1 MPTLESYAIHAAEIF
16 AEDGIQKDACLLVAK
31 GKILG
36 VACVQEARARNLPIL
51 EREDTKILP
60 GLFDSHIHGSMGCD
74 TMEATAKALDTMG
87 THLASVGTTSWM
99 PTTVTETLE
108 KIEHALQNV
117 AMYHPPKG
125 AAKVFGSF
133 VEGPYLTAEHRG
145 AHPAALLRELSLS
158 ELDNLLATGA
168 VRALAVAPEKTGADS
183 FIRAAVAKGVHISMA
198 HSSAT
203 YEEARLATEAGADAV
218 THTYNGMGSLH
229 HREPGLLGEAMTDNR
244 LYAELI
250 ADGIHVRV
258 PAMDILRRCK
268 PKDKL
273 ILISDAI
280 AAAGLRDGIYKLGE
294 ERVTVK
300 NSIART
306 DNGSLAGS
314 TTYLLAEVRRMIQ
327 EVGEHPLHAVHM
339 ASWNPAKRY
348 GLDSEI
354 GSLRR
359 GKCADF
365 LVVDENYHLLET
377 YINGSQVFSAPHYHP
392 EATV

>member
-1 MPTLESYAIHAAEIF
+1 MPAPENYAIHAAEIF
-16 AEDGIQKDACLLVAK
+16 TEEGIQKDTCLLVAK

-36 VACVQEARARNLPIL
+36 IARVEEAKARNFPIL
-51 EREDTKILP
+51 ERKTTKILP
-60 GLFDSHIHGSMGCD
+60 GLFDSHIHGSVGCD
-74 TMEATAKALDTMG
+74 TMDATIEALDTMG
-87 THLASVGTTSWM
+87 IYLASVGTTSWM
-99 PTTVTETLE
+99 PTTVTDTLA
-108 KIEHALQNV
+108 KIECALQNV
-117 AMYHPPKG
+117 STYHPQKG

-145 AHPAALLRELSLS
+145 AHPTELLRELSLS
-158 ELDNLLATGA
+158 ELDKLLATGA
-168 VRALAVAPEKTGADS
+168 MCALAVAPEKVGARA

-229 HREPGLLGEAMTDNR
+229 HRAPGLLGEAMTDNR

-250 ADGIHVRV
+250 ADGIHVCV
-258 PAMDILRRCK
+258 PTMDILRRCK

-300 NSIART
+300 DSIART
-306 DNGSLAGS
+306 DRGSLAGS

-327 EVGEHPLHAVHM
+327 EVGEQPLLAVHM
-339 ASWNPAKRY
+339 ASLNPAKRY

-365 LVVDENYHLLET
+365 LVVDENYYLLET
-377 YINGSQVFSAPHYHP
+377 WINGSQVFSAPHYHP